1 VSARDKVTFLESL
14 LERVRRNAAQ
24 PRQRGAAAPPPAA
37 AAPAPAA
44 EVPAPLPVRERVVAP
59 PVLEIAPPSSVQPP
73 PETVKVEE
81 PARHE
86 VAIPP
91 VSSMSGA
98 EPDTTVEVVDVEE
111 LDEAE
116 IVDITL
122 EDELDAPAPPPPPVG
137 PPPAP
142 STLAAAAAAA
152 GKSDIDFEEEDDRPP
167 SSSRRP
173 KLTPTSLDDA
183 LSASQ
188 LDDEHEVP
196 IKTPPPESG
205 PQEAL
210 PPPQVLQQ
218 PPLELDEPGM
228 EAELARA
235 AGPAPEQV
243 GNTIELEEPAGPS
256 LELDSLPAESGP
268 QLGRTAEELEADLAP
283 SRQPTPVPVAP
294 IESEPAPELTS
305 AVVPVSAPLPVEPP
319 ISVPAEARSVP
330 AEPRSVPAETL
341 SLPAEPISI
350 PAKDPHVEQ
359 LLPPVA
365 THVEPEIVKRPALP
379 AEVQVPVFVR
389 AHREFAPS
397 TFVEL
402 LDASLGLGS

>member
-14 LERVRRNAAQ
+14 LERVRRNAAA
-24 PRQRGAAAPPPAA
+24 PRQRRAVAAPPAPPAA
-37 AAPAPAA
+37 PEVAAQP
-44 EVPAPLPVRERVVAP
+44 P
-59 PVLEIAPPSSVQPP
+59 PVADTPPPSTVQPP
-73 PETVKVEE
+73 PETVKVAV
-81 PARHE
+81 PALHE

-91 VSSMSGA
+91 VTEMLVE
-98 EPDTTVEVVDVEE
+98 EPDATLEVVEL

-122 EDELDAPAPPPPPVG
+122 DDELDVPAPPPPAM

-152 GKSDIDFEEEDDRPP
+152 GKGSDIDFDEEDDRPP

-173 KLTPTSLDDA
+173 KLGTSSLDEA
-183 LSASQ
+183 LEGAAQ

-228 EAELARA
+228 EAELARSV
-235 AGPAPEQV
+235 GPAPEQV

-268 QLGRTAEELEADLAP
+268 QPGRSGEELEADLAP
-283 SRQPTPVPVAP
+283 SKQPTPVPVP

-305 AVVPVSAPLPVEPP
+305 AVVPVSAPVPPPEPP
-319 ISVPAEARSVP
+319 ISFP
-330 AEPRSVPAETL
+330 AEPRSVSPETL
-341 SLPAEPISI
+341 SLSAQPLSVPTPE
-350 PAKDPHVEQ
+350 PHVEQ

-365 THVEPEIVKRPALP
+365 THMQPEVVKRPGLLP
-379 AEVQVPVFVR
+379 VEVQVPVFVR
-389 AHREFAPS
+389 AHREFSPS

-402 LDASLGLGS
+402 LDASLGLGR